1 MARAGADALPPL
13 GPGESGGRGAGGSR
27 VEREGEGVGGERRG
41 EETRGEK
48 WSWASRV
55 RQRSPVPGAR
65 PGEEEEAEGV
75 EERRRGPVGSG
86 LRGAADGVALAGGG
100 TGTRGRRRRWQ
111 APRGPRRAWA
121 AAGARCALLG
131 LPGAGPLSRL
141 GSAHSALGRAAV
153 PSSAP
158 PLIDWPACAATLG
171 KLGPAGGTQG
181 EGAGGGGGGGPE
193 TGGSTQGRDGRKPG
207 SGLGSGAAKSTS

>member
-1 MARAGADALPPL
+1 M
-13 GPGESGGRGAGGSR
+13 
-27 VEREGEGVGGERRG
+27 EREGEGVGGEQRE

-65 PGEEEEAEGV
+65 PREEEEAEGV
-75 EERRRGPVGSG
+75 EERRRGAWERRRGPVGSG

-100 TGTRGRRRRWQ
+100 TGARGRRRRWQ

-141 GSAHSALGRAAV
+141 GSARLGSLCPRPRGCALL
-153 PSSAP
+153 SSAA
-158 PLIDWPACAATLG
+158 D
-171 KLGPAGGTQG
+171 
-181 EGAGGGGGGGPE
+181 
-193 TGGSTQGRDGRKPG
+193 
-207 SGLGSGAAKSTS
+207 